1 MQKKKDI
8 LFNDHWIYYH
18 LLISGPT
25 QNLRSYVG
33 TNPKFLIVRAKPE
46 FQEASQI
53 HKFCKRPKHV
63 VHLGFVETKTGQ
75 NTGLRC
81 SSSTTNQRQEKK
93 LGSQDGILL
102 I

>member
-75 NTGLRC
+75 KTGLCWGPPYVALRLLLT
-81 SSSTTNQRQEKK
+81 SDKK
-93 LGSQDGILL
+93 RS
-102 I
+102 